1 MKKRTL
7 TLAMIPA
14 MTLCGISAKEY
25 RVTSPDGQLSA
36 IVETGGKLTY
46 EVQLEGHTVI
56 SPSAIGMELSNG
68 VKLGKN
74 RK

>member
-7 TLAMIPA
+7 ALAMIPA

-36 IVETGGKLTY
+36 IVETGG
-46 EVQLEGHTVI
+46 
-56 SPSAIGMELSNG
+56 N
-68 VKLGKN
+68 
-74 RK
+74 

>member
-7 TLAMIPA
+7 ALAMIPA

-36 IVETGGKLTY
+36 IVETGGKLTN
-46 EVQLEGHTVI
+46 EVPVSYTHKTLQT
-56 SPSAIGMELSNG
+56 
-68 VKLGKN
+68 K
-74 RK
+74 RT